1 MKKNI
6 IALLILFFAT
16 MGLHGADND
25 KAAQSARS
33 EWMGGFAKLEAADQA
48 FQANAPAALGMYKE
62 ALEVFESVRRKYPQW
77 NPSLLN
83 YRINYCQQKIGELER
98 KLETQANKLSN
109 EELLEL
115 TKNQSR
121 KLKDL
126 EAQNNELE
134 VRVKFLSDALLRA
147 REEAAKSSTL
157 ENTATALAT
166 ARANLERKVSELEVR
181 LKDYEKKVAQL
192 QSDNTEVVKLRKEFE
207 KTKVRAER
215 AEETLRTTSAE
226 KQSNEREIEKLK
238 QAMELLTKHK
248 NELDALLKTAKE
260 LADARGNELADAK
273 RSIKVQEER
282 VAAKEKLVISRDE
295 ELARVRKQ
303 LDAQQSENEELKRL
317 RKTDSA
323 VMDEFRKGKAS
334 AAAVESDNKR
344 MKAEL
349 ERLNERFNAISS
361 ELKERE
367 TELERIRK
375 ALEKERA
382 NGILKDEK
390 NAELVGE
397 VSQLRNKN
405 YLAENANL
413 KLSMEL
419 KEAKIIQEKANSDI
433 RSANGRIKKAEEQ
446 EKELTDTQARLKTQ
460 IELSKKQEE
469 QLSTQKNDLAKMGRE
484 NKEIQV
490 KLDESLRLSAKLQTR
505 ISMLEKQLN
514 ATKENVD
521 NAKKILVYEKE
532 LAELRE
538 KNTKLQESIGA
549 LRKENA
555 DKEREYNESTQ
566 RMKNSSERALADKEK
581 ELRKASEAS
590 EKALA
595 DKEKEFRKAKEASE
609 KALVDKEK
617 ELRKAKEAFEKALA
631 DKEKEINEIRNRLK
645 LASAKE
651 SADKDKELKAITKQ
665 LEEAAAKETVKDTA
679 VKTEIERLKKQIAE
693 LEKSITEKNR
703 KAAELEKSI
712 TEKDRKAAELEKS
725 ITEKNRKA
733 AELEKSKSELERL
746 KSGLEREKTEL
757 KDKIDEQQNELVK
770 LKRDSDEAKAATA
783 KNKELENQL
792 LFVMN
797 ELGIKNK
804 SIEQNEKLAAERE
817 AFYKQQLKERDE
829 MLNSYKNSDE
839 NKAWLEKIKALNAK
853 IESEAKRR
861 MALEATLV
869 DLQAKLEDYTE
880 SEATKAKSESEN
892 KTDSGSTAAQ
902 EADFRISRER
912 ERKKM
917 VANYL
922 RQGSDSELQNKPEA
936 AMFNYQKAL
945 ELDSDNVIALQ
956 RLGIIAARQGN
967 DRDTVKYL
975 KQAFRFDT
983 DNLDTLLALGFA
995 QARLGE
1001 ASWAVAYLGR
1011 AVALNPDNAYAAKIY
1026 GSALFN
1032 LGWTQAAETQLKT
1045 AYRLDPKSPEAPYNL
1060 AVLYAT
1066 AEKPDFKEAAKWYKI
1081 AIANGAQRDPGLDAT
1096 LK

>member
-609 KALVDKEK
+609 KVLVGKEK

-631 DKEKEINEIRNRLK
+631 DKEKEIDEIRNRLK

-693 LEKSITEKNR
+693 LEKSI
-703 KAAELEKSI
+703 A
-712 TEKDRKAAELEKS
+712 EKDR
-725 ITEKNRKA
+725 NA

>member
-1 MKKNI
+1 MKKKI
-6 IALLILFFAT
+6 IALFLLSTIIVLQ
-16 MGLHGADND
+16 GADND
-25 KAAQSARS
+25 KASLSARS
-33 EWMGGFAKLEAADQA
+33 EWMGGFAKLEAAEQA
-48 FQANAPAALGMYKE
+48 FKANAPAALGMYRE

-98 KLETQANKLSN
+98 KLESQANTLSN

-115 TKNQSR
+115 TKSQAR
-121 KLKDL
+121 KLKEL
-126 EAQNNELE
+126 EAQKDELD

-147 REEAAKSSTL
+147 REEAAKSSSL
-157 ENTATALAT
+157 ENTATSLAT
-166 ARANLERKVSELEVR
+166 ARANLERKVSEMEVR
-181 LKDYEKKVAQL
+181 LKDYEKKIAQL
-192 QSDNTEVVKLRKEFE
+192 MSDNSEAVKLRKEFD
-207 KTKVRAER
+207 KAKQRAER
-215 AEETLRTTSAE
+215 AEETLRVTNAE
-226 KQSNEREIEKLK
+226 MQNSEREKEKLK
-238 QAMELLTKHK
+238 QTLELLTKHK
-248 NELDALLKTAKE
+248 NELDALLKATKE
-260 LADARGNELADAK
+260 LADTRANELADAK

-282 VAAKEKLVISRDE
+282 VVAKEKLVASRDE
-295 ELARVRKQ
+295 ELVRIKKQ
-303 LDAQQSENEELKRL
+303 LDAQQAENEELKRL
-317 RKTDSA
+317 RKSDSA

-344 MKAEL
+344 MKTEL
-349 ERLNERFNAISS
+349 DRLNERYNAMAA

-367 TELERIRK
+367 TEMENIRK

-382 NGILKDEK
+382 NGVLKDEK

-405 YLAENANL
+405 HLAENANL

-419 KEAKIIQEKANSDI
+419 KEAKILQEKTNSDI
-433 RSANGRIKKAEEQ
+433 KSANGRIRKAEEQ
-446 EKELTDTQARLKTQ
+446 EKEFTDTQARLKTQ

-469 QLSTQKNDLAKMGRE
+469 QLADQKKELAKKDKD
-484 NKEIQV
+484 NKEVQA
-490 KLDESLRLSAKLQTR
+490 KLNESLRLSTKLQTR
-505 ISMLEKQLN
+505 ISMLEKQLGAMKDN
-514 ATKENVD
+514 GD

-532 LAELRE
+532 LAELRD
-538 KNTKLQESIGA
+538 KNAKLQDSIVTF
-549 LRKENA
+549 RKESA
-555 DKEREYNESTQ
+555 DKEREFNESTQ
-566 RMKNSSERALADKEK
+566 RQKNASEKALTEKDKELK
-581 ELRKASEAS
+581 KSKEAS

-595 DKEKEFRKAKEASE
+595 EKDKELKRTKEASE
-609 KALVDKEK
+609 KALAEKEK
-617 ELRKAKEAFEKALA
+617 EYKAAIIN
-631 DKEKEINEIRNRLK
+631 KEKEINEIRNRLEA
-645 LASAKE
+645 ASAKE
-651 SADKDKELKAITKQ
+651 NANKELKEITKR
-665 LEEAAAKETVKDTA
+665 LEEATAKETVKETA
-679 VKTEIERLKKQIAE
+679 AKSENEKLRKQIAKLESNTTE
-693 LEKSITEKNR
+693 LEKK
-703 KAAELEKSI
+703 KAELERSVI
-712 TEKDRKAAELEKS
+712 EKER
-725 ITEKNRKA
+725 NA
-733 AELEKSKSELERL
+733 AELEKSKTELESSKDALEKDKVELERD
-746 KSGLEREKTEL
+746 KAELEKNQAEL
-757 KDKIDEQQNELVK
+757 KDKIEKQQNELVK
-770 LKRDSDEAKAATA
+770 LKRDSDEATAAIA

-804 SIEQNEKLAAERE
+804 NIEQNEKLAAERE

-829 MLNSYKNSDE
+829 MLNSYKNSTE
-839 NKAWLEKIKALNAK
+839 NNVWLEKIKALNAK
-853 IESEAKRR
+853 IETESKRR

-869 DLQAKLEDYTE
+869 DLQTKLEDYTE
-880 SEATKAKSESEN
+880 AEAAKTKHETEAKNDVS
-892 KTDSGSTAAQ
+892 STAAQ

-922 RQGSDSELQNKPEA
+922 KQGSDSELQNKPEA

-983 DNLDTLLALGFA
+983 DNIDTLLALGFA

-1011 AVALNPDNAYAAKIY
+1011 AVALSPDNAYAAKIY

-1045 AYRLDPKSPEAPYNL
+1045 AYKLDPQSPEAPYNL

>member
-703 KAAELEKSI
+703 KAAELEKS
-712 TEKDRKAAELEKS
+712 
-725 ITEKNRKA
+725 
-733 AELEKSKSELERL
+733 KSELERL